1 MDRPQTP
8 GETST
13 LSANGKG
20 NADTGGSDANTSRKQ
35 GTAAAEL
42 KSRRFNRTTV
52 RFRTTCRLIGFVTLF
67 LCTFSLGW
75 FSGSKTYRVLNSLS
89 ELPQDI
95 MLSRVVDQIISI
107 ESGGDPNKKNSLSS
121 ATGLAQFLDQT
132 WLELIAV
139 HRRDL
144 LQQYSQTQI
153 LEMRRD
159 PDLARD
165 ITARSVQQN
174 ALSLQR
180 RNLPVTAGTL
190 YLAHFAGPAGAIAIL
205 SSSDNENAA
214 SIMASAD
221 MSGRITPKKLVTA
234 NPFLSEFTVAD
245 LKHWADRK
253 MGSPVTKTSFIQRL
267 AGRLMSI

>member
-1 MDRPQTP
+1 MDSRQTCD
-8 GETST
+8 ETST
-13 LSANGKG
+13 RRGNGKRK
-20 NADTGGSDANTSRKQ
+20 ADKCGPDANTSQKQ
-35 GTAAAEL
+35 ATSASEF
-42 KSRRFNRTTV
+42 KSPGFNRTTV
-52 RFRTTCRLIGFVTLF
+52 RFRTTCRVIGLVTLF
-67 LCTFSLGW
+67 LCIFSLGW
-75 FSGSKTYRVLNSLS
+75 FSGSKTYRILNPLS

-95 MLSRVVDQIISI
+95 VLSRVVEQIISI

-139 HRRDL
+139 HRPDL
-144 LQQYSQTQI
+144 LQQRSQTQI

-159 PDLARD
+159 PDLVRD

-174 ALSLQR
+174 AQNLHR

-190 YLAHFAGPAGAIAIL
+190 YLAHFAGTAGAIAVL
-205 SSSDNENAA
+205 SSPDNENAA
-214 SIMASAD
+214 AILANAD
-221 MSGRITPKKLVTA
+221 MSGHTTPKKLVTA

-253 MGSPVTKTSFIQRL
+253 MESPLTKMSFVQR
-267 AGRLMSI
+267 